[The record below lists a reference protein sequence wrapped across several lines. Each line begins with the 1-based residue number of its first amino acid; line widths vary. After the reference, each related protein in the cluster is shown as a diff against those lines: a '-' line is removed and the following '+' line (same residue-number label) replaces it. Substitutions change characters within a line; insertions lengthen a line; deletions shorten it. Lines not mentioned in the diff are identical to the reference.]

1 MENVLIISSSRS
13 FTEQLAG
20 FIRDSFNSSVRA
32 VETAYQA
39 RSVMDGGS
47 SPFDLAVINVP
58 LPDESG
64 VELAEFIAES
74 TVTGCIVTVKAEK
87 AELLSERLE
96 KSGVPVIPK
105 PLSKTVFYRLAKT
118 VELSLRR
125 SQILYEKLLQ
135 LEGRI
140 EEIKTVDKAKF
151 LLMEHKGMTEDEAH
165 SYVEHYAMNKRK
177 KKEQAAR
184 EIIDVIAEQ
193 RLTIE

>member
-39 RSVMDGGS
+39 RSILDGTHV
-47 SPFDLAVINVP
+47 DLAVINVP

-74 TVTGCIVTVKAEK
+74 TMTGCIVTVKADKVEM
-87 AELLSERLE
+87 LSERLE
-96 KSGVPVIPK
+96 KSGVPVAPK
-105 PLSKTVFYRLAKT
+105 PFSKSVFYQLVQT
-118 VELSLRR
+118 VEIAVRR
-125 SQILYEKLLQ
+125 SQRLYEKTLQ
-135 LEGRI
+135 LERKI
-140 EEIKTVDKAKF
+140 EEIQTVDKAKF
-151 LLMEHKGMTEDEAH
+151 MLMEQRGMTEVEAH

-177 KKEQAAR
+177 KKMLAAL
-184 EIIDVIAEQ
+184 EIIDKIIEQ
-193 RLTIE
+193 NL

>member
-39 RSVMDGGS
+39 RSILDSGN
-47 SPFDLAVINVP
+47 FDLAVINVP

-64 VELAEFIAES
+64 VELAEFIAE
-74 TVTGCIVTVKAEK
+74 TTITGCIVTVKAEK

-105 PLSKTVFYRLAKT
+105 PLSKSVFYRLAKT
-118 VELSLRR
+118 AELALRR
-125 SQILYEKLLQ
+125 SQMLYEKLLQ
-135 LEGRI
+135 LEGKI

-151 LLMEHKGMTEDEAH
+151 LLMEHRGMTENEAH

-184 EIIDVIAEQ
+184 EIIDNIME
-193 RLTIE
+193 RNL

>member
-39 RSVMDGGS
+39 RSILESGS
-47 SPFDLAVINVP
+47 VDLAVINVP

-64 VELAEFIAES
+64 IELAEFIAEN

-87 AELLSERLE
+87 AEQLSERLE

-105 PLSKTVFYRLAKT
+105 PLSKSVFYRLAKT
-118 VELSLRR
+118 AELALRR
-125 SQILYEKLLQ
+125 SQRLYEKLLQ

-177 KKEQAAR
+177 KKQQAAL
-184 EIIDVIAEQ
+184 EIIDSIME
-193 RLTIE
+193 RNL